1 MVKVEQGDIWWVD
14 LPEPVGSEP
23 GYHRPAIVVQCD
35 DFNRS
40 LIRTVVCVM
49 VTSNLNTA
57 QADGNVFLPS
67 SETGLPKDSVANVSQ
82 VATVDRSSLVE
93 YVGQLS
99 EKNLEEILNGVEIV
113 IGRKVRS

>member
-1 MVKVEQGDIWWVD
+1 MVKVEQGEIWWVD

-23 GYHRPAIVVQCD
+23 GYHRPAIMVQCD
-35 DFNRS
+35 DFNKS

-49 VTSNLNTA
+49 ITSNLNLA

-82 VATVDRSSLVE
+82 IATVDRSNLVE
-93 YVGQLS
+93 YAGKLS
-99 EKNLEEILNGVEIV
+99 EGNLEEVLNGIEIV
-113 IGRKVRS
+113 IGRKAQP